1 MPENINNAGTIRP
14 KGDSKNSNRVVDV
27 PSKMKDP
34 KSDNKNS
41 KPSGIL
47 DVFINVKNGQIPIL
61 LLANNRPEQL
71 QKTFES
77 LLKVR
82 GVSANQIFMAQDGND
97 QRVKH
102 IADKFNISSQ
112 QHMQRQVFGP
122 PWQVGATRIARHYKW
137 SLSNFF
143 GAVNRDAPCV
153 IVVED
158 DLRFSPDFYEYF
170 QAVAPVLDTDKTA
183 WAVSAWNDNGF
194 DYLMG
199 GNKYNLL
206 RTIFFPGLGWLMTR
220 ELWSKQLEKTWP
232 EQHWDHWLRSEKQHR
247 KREVIYPEFPRVFH
261 AGIKGTFM
269 EKRTHK
275 KYFAQIATNHD
286 PKINWVKGNKQARE
300 GILHVLHDN
309 YKDLLRKRILGSKP
323 LSALSDFDSFDSNK
337 NKAISVWI
345 SVSVIDGNNRGFGH
359 IAAFFGIWHEH
370 QRGSHCGV
378 HEFSWCKPSSPS
390 EKIRVLLINVHGS
403 VGRHHSCNYIEL
415 KSKSFPNAN
424 ILDGS
429 LFKMTDYT
437 RNIRDKCH
445 PQPLAS
451 PLGQK

>member
-1 MPENINNAGTIRP
+1 MMEKKKKLTLQHTHHRDTAKTQHVKQEKKIPHKNTNNAGIIRP
-14 KGDSKNSNRVVDV
+14 EEDSKISKRVVDV
-27 PSKMKDP
+27 PSKTNDP
-34 KSDNKNS
+34 QSNNEGS

-82 GVSANQIFMAQDGND
+82 GVSTNQIFMAQDGKD

-112 QHMQRQVFGP
+112 QHMQGQVFGP

-137 SLSNFF
+137 ALGNFF
-143 GAVNRDAPCV
+143 GQLIAMLLVLSLLKM
-153 IVVED
+153 IW
-158 DLRFSPDFYEYF
+158 RFSPDFYEYF
-170 QAVAPVLDTDKTA
+170 QAVAPILDTDKTA

-194 DYLMG
+194 DYLDG

-206 RTIFFPGLGWLMTR
+206 RTIFPGLGWLMTR
-220 ELWSKQLEKTWP
+220 ELWTKQLQKTWP

-275 KYFAQIATNHD
+275 KYFAQIATNYD
-286 PKINWVKGNKQARE
+286 PKINWLKGNKQARE
-300 GILHVLHDN
+300 GIFHVLHDN
-309 YKDLLRKRILGSKP
+309 YEDLLRKRILGSKP
-323 LSALSDFDSFDSNK
+323 LSALSDFDSFDSSK

-345 SVSVIDGNNRGFGH
+345 SVSVLVNQGFGH
-359 IAAFFGIWHEH
+359 IAAFLVFGTSISAVHIAEFMNFH
-370 QRGSHCGV
+370 GV
-378 HEFSWCKPSSPS
+378 NLRIHRKRFE
-390 EKIRVLLINVHGS
+390 
-403 VGRHHSCNYIEL
+403 SC
-415 KSKSFPNAN
+415 
-424 ILDGS
+424 
-429 LFKMTDYT
+429 
-437 RNIRDKCH
+437 
-445 PQPLAS
+445 
-451 PLGQK
+451 